1 MLVLLISADALA
13 SGSGGEEV
21 KETMN
26 EKERTPGETTGALLL
41 LTLSMF
47 VWWVILFSGWP
58 IVPRAIQFARDNVI
72 IVCILAPFEV
82 SLAAAIL
89 LAPIWTGIPLLI
101 MFIIKISEW
110 FSGSKD

>member
-1 MLVLLISADALA
+1 VAEAQRVV
-13 SGSGGEEV
+13 GEEV

-26 EKERTPGETTGALLL
+26 EKERTPGEITGALLL
-41 LTLSMF
+41 LILSMF

-58 IVPRAIQFARDNVI
+58 IVPQAIQFARDNVI

-101 MFIIKISEW
+101 MLIIKISEW

>member
-1 MLVLLISADALA
+1 MV
-13 SGSGGEEV
+13 GEEV

-26 EKERTPGETTGALLL
+26 EKERTSGELTGALLTL
-41 LTLSMF
+41 LLSMF

-58 IVPRAIQFARDNVI
+58 IVPQAIQWANDNLI
-72 IVCILAPFEV
+72 CLCILAPFGV
-82 SLAAAIL
+82 TLAAAIL

-101 MFIIKISEW
+101 ALIIKISEW